1 MRSISTTLI
10 TLTVA
15 ALVATTVPDA
25 EAPTKLPEST
35 RDLEGAVGARCDT
48 ATAADEALTRL
59 GGRHVAVF
67 IRPQADLDALCASG
81 IRWLRRADAR
91 RLRPPGSRLR
101 RPDLPYQRL
110 AEFLSQPQQ

>member
-67 IRPQADLDALCASG
+67 IRP
-81 IRWLRRADAR
+81 
-91 RLRPPGSRLR
+91 R
-101 RPDLPYQRL
+101 RPLCQRDPL
-110 AEFLSQPQQ
+110 ATPSRRPTASAAR